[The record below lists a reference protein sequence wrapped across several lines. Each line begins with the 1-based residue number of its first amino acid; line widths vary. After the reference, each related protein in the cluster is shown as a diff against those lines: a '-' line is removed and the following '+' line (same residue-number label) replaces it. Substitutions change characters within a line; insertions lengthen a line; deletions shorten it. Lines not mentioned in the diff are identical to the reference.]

1 MKKSVTVLAVAAG
14 AFAYMDAALAQA
26 ISRVTLYPGS
36 ATIERA
42 AKVQPGSGKLQLC
55 GLPANFDPRTI
66 RVETDAGVHVGE
78 VSVQDVSRAEAVGK
92 REAEL
97 EERIQKLRDE
107 KAALDVDVRTAELVR
122 DYLKSLST
130 RQSDGSKAQPI
141 DAKAI
146 PTVLEAIRRGG
157 ADSYG
162 TLQKM
167 EIRKREL
174 DKRIAVLGSELARI
188 RNGAREE
195 RTVTIT
201 YTAQRP
207 GEMRTA
213 YLVHN
218 AGWKPQYRAALDSNT
233 SRVELERQAAVMQR
247 TGEDWRGVKL
257 RLSTGQPR
265 ASAIVDP
272 GTWQLVVRPPVQPA
286 AVASEM
292 AAEYAASAAV
302 KARADRAASVA
313 AAQRA
318 VEAPPPIVEFNT
330 EYTTEFDVPGSVD
343 LTADGRQVTVSLGRQ
358 QIAVKQR
365 VRVVPRRDTAAM
377 VTAEADL
384 PDGVW
389 IPGDVQLYRDGG
401 YIGSTYWQAQAKE
414 RMVLPFGRD
423 DRVQVAVKRTKDRKG
438 AAGLLNQKSERQVA
452 TLYTVTSRHKVPVEL
467 LVLESAPVPVDDKI
481 GVESLFEP
489 KPKTASWEERKGVHA
504 WEEPLAPGQKLRFV
518 ADYTITYPKEA
529 AIVGLP

>member
-1 MKKSVTVLAVAAG
+1 MKKSVTVLAVAG
-14 AFAYMDAALAQA
+14 ALAWMDAALAQA

-36 ATIERA
+36 ATIERS
-42 AKVQPGSGKLQLC
+42 AKVQAGVGKVRLA
-55 GLPANFDPRTI
+55 GLPANFDPRTL
-66 RVETDAGVHVGE
+66 RVETDSGIHVGE
-78 VSVQDVSRAEAVGK
+78 VAVQDLSRAEAVGK

-107 KAALDVDVRTAELVR
+107 KAALDVDVKTAELVR
-122 DYLKSLST
+122 DYLKSLNSRT
-130 RQSDGSKAQPI
+130 PDAKAPPI
-141 DAKAI
+141 DARSI
-146 PTVLEAIRRGG
+146 PAVLDAIRRGG

-162 TLQKM
+162 TIQKM

-174 DKRIAVLGSELARI
+174 DKRIGVLTAELSRI
-188 RNGAREE
+188 RNGAHEE

-201 YTAQRP
+201 YTAQKA
-207 GEMRTA
+207 GELRAA
-213 YLVHN
+213 YQVAN

-233 SRVELERQAAVMQR
+233 SRVELERQAAVVQR

-265 ASAIVDP
+265 AAAIVDP
-272 GTWQLVVRPPVQPA
+272 NTWQLVIRPPAEPRSTAEGQRY
-286 AVASEM
+286 EM
-292 AAEYAASAAV
+292 AKA
-302 KARADRAASVA
+302 ARADRAAAPA
-313 AAQRA
+313 AMP
-318 VEAPPPIVEFNT
+318 VEAPPPIAEFQT
-330 EYTTEFDVPGSVD
+330 EYTTEFEVPGTVD
-343 LTADGRQVTVSLGRQ
+343 LAADGRQVTVSLARQ

-389 IPGDVQLYRDGG
+389 IPADVQLYRDGG

-423 DRVQVAVKRTKDRKG
+423 DRVQVAVKRLKDRKG
-438 AAGLLNQKSERQVA
+438 AAGLLNQKNERQVA
-452 TLYTVTSRHKVPVEL
+452 SLYTVTSRHKMPVEL
-467 LVLESAPVPVDDKI
+467 LVLEAAPVPVDDKI
-481 GVESLFEP
+481 SVESVLEP
-489 KPKTASWEERKGVHA
+489 KPKTANWEDRKGVNA
-504 WEEPLAPGQKLRFV
+504 WEQPLAPGETLKFV

-529 AIVGLP
+529 AVIGLP

>member
-1 MKKSVTVLAVAAG
+1 MKKSVTVLAVAG
-14 AFAYMDAALAQA
+14 AFAYMDGALAQA

-42 AKVQPGSGKLQLC
+42 AKVQPGAGKVVMS
-55 GLPANFDPRTI
+55 GLPANFDPRTL
-66 RVETDAGVHVGE
+66 RVETDAGVQVGE
-78 VSVQDVSRAEAVGK
+78 VAMQDVSRAEAVGK
-92 REAEL
+92 READL
-97 EERIQKLRDE
+97 EERIQKLKDE
-107 KAALDVDVRTAELVR
+107 KAALEVDVKTAEMVR
-122 DYLKSLST
+122 DYLKSLSA
-130 RQSDGSKAQPI
+130 RAPDAKAPPI

-146 PTVLEAIRRGG
+146 PAMLEAIRRGG

-174 DKRIAVLGSELARI
+174 DKRIAVLSAELGRI

-195 RTVTIT
+195 RTLTIT
-201 YTAQRP
+201 YTAQKP
-207 GEMRTA
+207 GELRAA
-213 YLVHN
+213 YLVAN

-233 SRVELERQAAVMQR
+233 SRVDLERQAAVMQR

-272 GTWQLVVRPPVQPA
+272 STWQLVIRPPVQPA
-286 AVASEM
+286 PIAADSAAQYAVAE
-292 AAEYAASAAV
+292 
-302 KARADRAASVA
+302 KARAASRLERAPSA
-313 AAQRA
+313 A
-318 VEAPPPIVEFNT
+318 VEAPPPIAEFHT
-330 EYTTEFDVPGSVD
+330 EYTTEFEVPGTVD
-343 LTADGRQVTVSLGRQ
+343 LTADGRQVTVSLARQ

-384 PDGVW
+384 PEGVW

-423 DRVQVAVKRTKDRKG
+423 DRVQVAVKRTQDRKG
-438 AAGLLNQKSERQVA
+438 SAGFLGQKSERQVA
-452 TLYTVTSRHKVPVEL
+452 SLYTVTSRHKVPVEL
-467 LVLESAPVPVDDKI
+467 LVLEAAPVPVDDKI
-481 GVESLFEP
+481 GVDVSFEP
-489 KPKTASWEERKGVHA
+489 KPKTANWEDRKGVYA
-504 WEEPLAPGQKLRFV
+504 WEQPLAPGETLKFV
-518 ADYTITYPKEA
+518 ADYTITYPKDVA
-529 AIVGLP
+529 VVGLP